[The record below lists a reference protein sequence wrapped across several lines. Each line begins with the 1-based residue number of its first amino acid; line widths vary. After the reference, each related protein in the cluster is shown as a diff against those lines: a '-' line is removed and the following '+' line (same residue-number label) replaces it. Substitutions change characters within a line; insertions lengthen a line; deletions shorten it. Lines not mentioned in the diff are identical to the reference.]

1 MSDDA
6 PYPFPGLNPYFEPRW
21 FEVHP
26 SMIVYARNQ
35 MQRQMPHGLHVSIEH
50 GMTISGRP
58 PLDDDNRQPD
68 VSVWKVREDTLLAN
82 APVNYAPP
90 VCVEVAIPK
99 PRHLTIR
106 ETHDGQLVTVIEFI
120 SPSNKHGGGAIAYGQ
135 KRQSVINAGLNLV
148 EVDLIR
154 KWGLA
159 LAQFEDDRVT
169 ETLRTEDGHMPSHAV
184 TVVRAVQPHQREVYP
199 VCYTK
204 ALPACQRRGVRWQR
218 CKGSLASAT
227 PLSKRGKN
235 ALRPKHAVR
244 QTTAVSRCRL
254 PPHSTTLARDLNEF
268 EKIAAQNL
276 KAGLSTVQRDDV
288 RGVIAGAIAFAC
300 ECKLGA
306 HRGGFLA
313 VPIISI
319 LFPEYY
325 EKQDRKP

>member
-1 MSDDA
+1 MSADA
-6 PYPFPGLNPYFEPRW
+6 QYPFPGLNPYFEPRW

-90 VCVEVAIPK
+90 VCVEIAIPK

-106 ETHDGQLVTVIEFI
+106 ETHDGQLVAVIEFI

-135 KRQSVINAGLNLV
+135 KRQSVISAGVNLV

-159 LAQFEDDRVT
+159 LAQFEDDRVID
-169 ETLRTEDGHMPSHAV
+169 TLRSEDGHMPSHAV
-184 TVVRAVQPHQREVYP
+184 TVIRASQSHQREIYP

-204 ALPACQRRGVRWQR
+204 ALPACRVPLRPEDSDIWLNLQDLAEQCHRDGGFDQITDYRRDPEP
-218 CKGSLASAT
+218 
-227 PLSKRGKN
+227 PLSEE
-235 ALRPKHAVR
+235 
-244 QTTAVSRCRL
+244 
-254 PPHSTTLARDLNEF
+254 D
-268 EKIAAQNL
+268 AAWLDEHL
-276 KAGLSTVQRDDV
+276 KAKGLR
-288 RGVIAGAIAFAC
+288 
-300 ECKLGA
+300 
-306 HRGGFLA
+306 
-313 VPIISI
+313 
-319 LFPEYY
+319 
-325 EKQDRKP
+325 